1 MTVAVT
7 LLLGAAIVAL
17 AAPRVLRAT
26 AARAADPVT
35 VIVGWFLA
43 IAGVLAT
50 TVVGLLLTT
59 FPRGAV
65 DTPLAHLVRRPWW
78 YAVANAPDLLV
89 YRIAGWVAPV
99 LLVLLAGRLAVV
111 AVREVVRARRQVGAT
126 LEVLRVLAETD
137 RCPAGGPPTLWLRSD
152 RVAAFSYGGHGG
164 AVVLTD
170 GLRARLAEDGVAA
183 VVAHERAH
191 VRGRHHLLIA
201 VAEVLARAFPAVRLL
216 AEAPAALREQ
226 VELAADLS
234 AVRHCGPDA
243 VRNALMVLTGAG
255 TPERALAMARDAVDV
270 RLRRLAGAARTPSAT
285 ARVTRCGLLGT
296 AFAAT
301 PVLAA
306 SALLLSLSVLTA
318 AAAALT

>member
-255 TPERALAMARDAVDV
+255 TPERALAMARDAVD
-270 RLRRLAGAARTPSAT
+270 
-285 ARVTRCGLLGT
+285 
-296 AFAAT
+296 
-301 PVLAA
+301 
-306 SALLLSLSVLTA
+306 
-318 AAAALT
+318 